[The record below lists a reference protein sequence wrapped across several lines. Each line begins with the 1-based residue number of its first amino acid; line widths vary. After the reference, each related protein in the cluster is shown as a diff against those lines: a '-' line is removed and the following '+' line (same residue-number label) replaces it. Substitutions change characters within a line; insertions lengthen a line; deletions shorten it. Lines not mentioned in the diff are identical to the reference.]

1 MAEHQTPE
9 NEQPFI
15 PPHYMLILA
24 VVGLLVAVAVV
35 FTQPTFS
42 VVGWGGL
49 GIAVLSLVAWVLM
62 APDQAKGVLTGRTLR
77 FGGMSLVVTII
88 VMTALVAI
96 YTLVRTQNVRI
107 DLTQRDTFSL
117 TAESQ
122 NAIVALGADPT
133 APAIKLT
140 AFYDATRAAQR
151 DQDTLLFEDYQ
162 QKSSGKITYEFVDL
176 DRSPQLAQQ
185 MGINGSGQIFVARV
199 TEDGSL
205 DIENGEVVNFLSQ
218 DGLTNAILRV
228 AAAGDFRAYFVT
240 VPGGLNLIA
249 SAQEGM
255 STLNNWLTQGLG
267 WTTRQVGL
275 FEFTSEAGGVELNDP
290 NVDGEVV
297 VIPGGDTP
305 LAEDELKVLTDYL
318 DEGGNL
324 VIVGAPD
331 SSANADYA
339 LATDPALNDY
349 LWANFGLRMNND
361 IVVDP
366 TLSFQT
372 PLVPVS
378 TDFSLNH
385 PITSAFPRRSGM
397 AFELSHSITIADP
410 LPEGVDARYLARS
423 TADAYTKTDFNA
435 VLEGNFERTD
445 EDVSGPFAMAA
456 VSENS
461 TTGARVVLFGSTS
474 IIRNDYG
481 SLASLMNQV
490 AARNSLVWT
499 TGFDEYVTQVTIQS
513 AQRPQDQPIFV
524 DSQSGGIINLVT
536 TILLPFG
543 VLAIGFLVWWNN
555 RETAH

>member
-24 VVGLLVAVAVV
+24 VVGLVVAVAVA

-49 GIAVLSLVAWVLM
+49 GIALLSLVAWVLM
-62 APDQAKGVLTGRTLR
+62 APDQARGVLTGRTLR
-77 FGGMSLVVTII
+77 FGGTSVIVTII
-88 VMTALVAI
+88 VLTALVAI
-96 YTLVRTQNVRI
+96 YTLVRGQNVRL

-117 TAESQ
+117 TEASQ

-133 APAIKLT
+133 APAIRLV
-140 AFYDATRAAQR
+140 AFYDATGAAQR
-151 DQDTLLFEDYQ
+151 DQNTLLLEDYQ
-162 QKSSGKITYEFVDL
+162 QRSSGKITYEFVDL
-176 DRSPQLAQQ
+176 DRNPQRAQQ
-185 MGINGSGQIFVARV
+185 MGISGNGQIFVGRV

-205 DIENGEVVNFLSQ
+205 DIENGEVVNFFSQ

-240 VPGGLNLIA
+240 VPGGLQLIA
-249 SAQEGM
+249 SAQDGM
-255 STLNNWLTQGLG
+255 ATINSWLTQALG

-275 FEFTSEAGGVELNDP
+275 FEFTTDVGGGLLNDP

-305 LAEDELKVLTDYL
+305 LAEDEVQVLIDYL

-324 VIVGAPD
+324 VIFGAPD
-331 SSANADYA
+331 SNPNTDYA

-349 LWANFGLRMNND
+349 LWENFGLRMNND

-366 TLSFQT
+366 ILSFQT

-397 AFELSHSITIADP
+397 AFELAHSISIADP

-423 TADAYTKTDFNA
+423 SADAYTKTDFDT
-435 VLEGNFERTD
+435 VLEGEFERVP
-445 EDVSGPFAMAA
+445 EDPAGPFPMAA
-456 VSENS
+456 VAENT

-474 IIRNDYG
+474 VIRNDYG
-481 SLASLMNQV
+481 SLASLMNQA

-555 RETAH
+555 RETAR